1 MSATSLLWFA
11 WMGGTVAAYWLSPA
25 RIRDLTL
32 IAVTLVFLF
41 TYSADSAAILLVFT
55 AVTYF
60 AAGSSRLSTP
70 RLLAIATVIL
80 GVLVFYKLRVA
91 SSHGMDMSSLAIP
104 LGLSYY
110 SFRCLHYL
118 IERYK
123 GMMPAHSLRSFSA
136 YLLFLPTMMVG
147 PIHRFPQFQR
157 DANRIRW
164 DGMMFSEGLLRIL
177 YGYFKIMV
185 LAVFLI
191 SEEFGQ
197 YVETISDTQIW
208 WSTYLFVIE
217 RAFYAYLMFA
227 GYCDIAIGFALLLG
241 YRVMENFDWPFIRKN
256 ISEFWRSWHIS
267 LSSWVREYA
276 YMTIVATTR
285 RTVLAALVSMVIFG
299 LWHEIS
305 LRYIAWGLYHGAG
318 IAIWQNF
325 QEWKSN
331 IPVPR
336 GGIWTYVWH
345 ALSVLLTF
353 HFVIFSFVLILEAD
367 LSAAMR
373 VYSILFG
380 VN

>member
-1 MSATSLLWFA
+1 MSATSFLWFA
-11 WMGGTVAAYWLSPA
+11 WMGGTTAVYWLSPP
-25 RIRDLTL
+25 RFRDLSL
-32 IAVTLVFLF
+32 IAVTVIFLF
-41 TYSADSAAILLVFT
+41 TYSAESAAILLVFT
-55 AVTYF
+55 GITYF
-60 AAGSSRLSTP
+60 ASGTGRLSTP
-70 RLLAIATVIL
+70 RLVAIATVIV

-91 SSHGMDMSSLAIP
+91 SLHGIDLQSLVIP

-123 GMMPAHSLRSFSA
+123 GMIRDHSFRSFSA
-136 YLLFLPTMMVG
+136 YLLFLPTLMVG

-164 DGMMFSEGLLRIL
+164 DAMMFSEGLLRIL

-185 LAVFLI
+185 LAVFLV

-217 RAFYAYLMFA
+217 RAFYAYLLFA
-227 GYCDIAIGFALLLG
+227 GYCDIAIGFGLLLG

-256 ISEFWRSWHIS
+256 ISDFWRSWHIS

-305 LRYIAWGLYHGAG
+305 LRYVAWGLYHGAG

-325 QEWKSN
+325 QKWKFDV
-331 IPVPR
+331 PVPR

-345 ALSVLLTF
+345 ALSILLTF
-353 HFVIFSFVLILEAD
+353 NFVILSFVLILEPD

-380 VN
+380 VT

>member
-1 MSATSLLWFA
+1 
-11 WMGGTVAAYWLSPA
+11 
-25 RIRDLTL
+25 
-32 IAVTLVFLF
+32 
-41 TYSADSAAILLVFT
+41 
-55 AVTYF
+55 
-60 AAGSSRLSTP
+60 
-70 RLLAIATVIL
+70 
-80 GVLVFYKLRVA
+80 
-91 SSHGMDMSSLAIP
+91 
-104 LGLSYY
+104 
-110 SFRCLHYL
+110 
-118 IERYK
+118 
-123 GMMPAHSLRSFSA
+123 
-136 YLLFLPTMMVG
+136 
-147 PIHRFPQFQR
+147 
-157 DANRIRW
+157 
-164 DGMMFSEGLLRIL
+164 MMFSEGLLRIL

-185 LAVFLI
+185 LAVFLV

-197 YVETISDTQIW
+197 YVETISATQIW

-217 RAFYAYLMFA
+217 RAFYAYLLFA

-305 LRYIAWGLYHGAG
+305 LRYVAWGLYHGAG

-325 QEWKSN
+325 QKWKFDV
-331 IPVPR
+331 PVPR

-345 ALSVLLTF
+345 ALSIFLTF
-353 HFVIFSFVLILEAD
+353 NFVILSFVLILEPD
-367 LSAAMR
+367 LGAAMR

-380 VN
+380 VT

>member
-1 MSATSLLWFA
+1 MSATSFLWFA
-11 WMGGTVAAYWLSPA
+11 WLGGTVAAYWLSPA
-25 RIRDLTL
+25 RFRDLTL
-32 IAVTLVFLF
+32 IVITVIFLF
-41 TYSADSAAILLVFT
+41 IYSAESAAILLVFT
-55 AVTYF
+55 GVTYF
-60 AAGSSRLSTP
+60 GAGSGRLSTP
-70 RLLAIATVIL
+70 RLVALATTII
-80 GVLVFYKLRVA
+80 GVLVFYKLRIANAQVV
-91 SSHGMDMSSLAIP
+91 DIESLAIP

-123 GMMPAHSLRSFSA
+123 GMIPAHNFRLFSA
-136 YLLFLPTMMVG
+136 YLLFLPTLMVG
-147 PIHRFPQFQR
+147 PIHRFSQFHH
-157 DANRIRW
+157 DANRVRW
-164 DGMMFSEGLLRIL
+164 DGMMFSEGLMRIL

-197 YVETISDTQIW
+197 YVEAISDTQIW

-217 RAFYAYLMFA
+217 RAFYAYLLFA
-227 GYCDIAIGFALLLG
+227 GYCDIAIGFGLLLG
-241 YRVMENFDWPFIRKN
+241 FRVMENFDWPFIRKN
-256 ISEFWRSWHIS
+256 ISDFWRSWHIS

-299 LWHEIS
+299 LWHEIT

-325 QEWKSN
+325 QEWKSD

-336 GGIWTYVWH
+336 GGMWTYVWH
-345 ALSVLLTF
+345 ALSILLTF
-353 HFVIFSFVLILEAD
+353 NFVIFSFVLILEPD
-367 LSAAMR
+367 LGAAMR
-373 VYSILFG
+373 VYAVLFG